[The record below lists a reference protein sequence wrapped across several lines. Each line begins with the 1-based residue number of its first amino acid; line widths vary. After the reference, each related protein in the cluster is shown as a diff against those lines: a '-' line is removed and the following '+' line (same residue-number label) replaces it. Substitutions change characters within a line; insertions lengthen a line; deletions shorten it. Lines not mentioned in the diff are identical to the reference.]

1 MKLNELSV
9 TEFQAKLDLIDFTF
23 VRLKLTHVEH
33 GLGWSHEK
41 VSLAEKQYR
50 QHLTLQFMFA
60 SETPLVPTKLADQY
74 WHQHIL
80 DTRQYARD
88 CETLFGRFLHHF
100 PYFGLR
106 GADDARA
113 LAEAS
118 ANTKAL
124 TLQFFPTTETDF
136 ADCSGTSC
144 SSCQSCSEQG

>member
-1 MKLNELSV
+1 MKLNELSIA
-9 TEFQAKLDLIDFTF
+9 EFQSKLDLIDFSL
-23 VRLKLTHVEH
+23 VRLKLAQTEH
-33 GLGWSHEK
+33 GLGWSQHK
-41 VSLAEKQYR
+41 VDLAEKQYK
-50 QHLTLQFMFA
+50 QYLTLQYLFA

-88 CETLFGRFLHHF
+88 CEALFGRFFHHF

-106 GADDARA
+106 GADDAQA
-113 LAEAS
+113 LLEAS
-118 ANTKAL
+118 AKTRAL
-124 TLQFFPTTETDF
+124 IRQFFPDVEIDF